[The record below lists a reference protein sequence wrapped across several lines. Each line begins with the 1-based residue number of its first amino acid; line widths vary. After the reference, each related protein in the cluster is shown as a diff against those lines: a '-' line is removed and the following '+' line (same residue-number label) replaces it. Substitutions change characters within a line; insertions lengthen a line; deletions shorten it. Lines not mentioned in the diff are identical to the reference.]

1 MVPKDK
7 YIEEEEQ
14 SFLKG
19 VGFIA
24 SGSGDAN
31 TSIIDV
37 KNGKMVRIRPLHF
50 DWKYDEKEIKP
61 WKMEVRG
68 KSFGPTMKSLI
79 PPYSLA
85 YKKRVFSPNRILYPL
100 KRVDWDPKG
109 ERHPE
114 TRGTSKYVRISW
126 DEALDIVAKEILRVK
141 KHYGP
146 TAILSQSDGHGE
158 TKVVHGPHGCFNK
171 LLSLLGGYTLQ
182 TRNADSWE
190 GWYWGAKHVW
200 GCEPDG
206 QMEPTINAIP
216 DMAENS
222 GLILFWGCDPETTPW
237 GFNGQMAS
245 RICYWWSELGIK
257 QIYICP
263 DLNYGAAVHADKWI
277 PIKPN
282 TDAALQL
289 AIAYLWITQST
300 YDKEYIK
307 THSVGFDKFADYV
320 LGKEDGVSKTP
331 TWASAKCGVPARI
344 IKALAKVWA
353 SKATSIAHGNG
364 GPGIR
369 GPYASENG
377 RLEIFLLA
385 MQGIGKPGVHQ
396 VKMLEWGRRNATI
409 TDPMPLGKIIPKLTE
424 SYRGMMFS
432 IGKKQKNKEQIA
444 AGEALNALPAQIIPK
459 DLIHDALLN
468 PPLTWYGTTLS
479 RSPVE
484 DQFVKY
490 TYPAKGCSEI
500 HMIWTDTPCWI
511 TCWNDSNSYIKA
523 LKSPKIEFILA
534 QHPWLENDCRF
545 ADLILPANTKF
556 EEEDIQSDIMG
567 GQTRLVFKENMC
579 IDPIGESMSDYF
591 IVCKI
596 AEKLGLLKE
605 YTGGKTVEEIIKDG
619 YENSGIKDLITY
631 KELNKKQ
638 YFVISPD
645 PDWKKHPAGLR
656 KFYDDP
662 DKYPLTTPS
671 GKIEFYSKRLAEHFP
686 DDKERAPVPHWIERG
701 ETHDERTT
709 GERAK
714 RYPLLVL
721 SNHPHWRVHANHDDI
736 CWTREAPTCK
746 VTGPDGYK
754 YEPLWMNPKDAAAR
768 GIVNGDVVKIY
779 NERGS
784 VLAGAY
790 VVERVVAGAISI
802 DHGARYDAIV
812 PGELDRG
819 GAINTITPHNCTSK
833 NCTGMAISGF
843 LVEVEKADLDGLRK
857 QYPEAF
863 SRPYEKDAGLRF
875 ERVLAKGDKE
885 HV

>member
-331 TWASAKCGVPARI
+331 TWASAKCRVRRTGVPSR
-344 IKALAKVWA
+344 V
-353 SKATSIAHGNG
+353 TPNG
-364 GPGIR
+364 VR
-369 GPYASENG
+369 
-377 RLEIFLLA
+377 
-385 MQGIGKPGVHQ
+385 
-396 VKMLEWGRRNATI
+396 
-409 TDPMPLGKIIPKLTE
+409 
-424 SYRGMMFS
+424 
-432 IGKKQKNKEQIA
+432 
-444 AGEALNALPAQIIPK
+444 PA
-459 DLIHDALLN
+459 
-468 PPLTWYGTTLS
+468 
-479 RSPVE
+479 
-484 DQFVKY
+484 
-490 TYPAKGCSEI
+490 
-500 HMIWTDTPCWI
+500 
-511 TCWNDSNSYIKA
+511 
-523 LKSPKIEFILA
+523 
-534 QHPWLENDCRF
+534 
-545 ADLILPANTKF
+545 
-556 EEEDIQSDIMG
+556 
-567 GQTRLVFKENMC
+567 
-579 IDPIGESMSDYF
+579 
-591 IVCKI
+591 
-596 AEKLGLLKE
+596 
-605 YTGGKTVEEIIKDG
+605 
-619 YENSGIKDLITY
+619 
-631 KELNKKQ
+631 
-638 YFVISPD
+638 
-645 PDWKKHPAGLR
+645 
-656 KFYDDP
+656 
-662 DKYPLTTPS
+662 
-671 GKIEFYSKRLAEHFP
+671 
-686 DDKERAPVPHWIERG
+686 
-701 ETHDERTT
+701 
-709 GERAK
+709 
-714 RYPLLVL
+714 
-721 SNHPHWRVHANHDDI
+721 
-736 CWTREAPTCK
+736 
-746 VTGPDGYK
+746 
-754 YEPLWMNPKDAAAR
+754 
-768 GIVNGDVVKIY
+768 
-779 NERGS
+779 
-784 VLAGAY
+784 
-790 VVERVVAGAISI
+790 
-802 DHGARYDAIV
+802 
-812 PGELDRG
+812 
-819 GAINTITPHNCTSK
+819 
-833 NCTGMAISGF
+833 
-843 LVEVEKADLDGLRK
+843 
-857 QYPEAF
+857 AF
-863 SRPYEKDAGLRF
+863 SGS
-875 ERVLAKGDKE
+875 
-885 HV
+885 